1 MPATYVSYKI
11 HRIVVTT
18 QKLKVQVT
26 LHRVS
31 ALDYRFYLSGDE
43 TRENFELLSKART

>member
-1 MPATYVSYKI
+1 MTCQQHKLQNSSHCSDHSKIESTSYV
-11 HRIVVTT
+11 
-18 QKLKVQVT
+18 
-26 LHRVS
+26 HRVS